1 MDLLDTLHQITRAAF
16 EAAGYNPDFGAVR
29 FSDRPDLSD
38 FQCNGC
44 MAVAKSERMNPAV
57 AAEKVMAALD
67 LRGLFTV
74 ELAMPGFLNF
84 KVTDAAYL
92 ELGQALAG
100 ADRFFADPVADPA
113 KYLVDYGGPNLAK
126 EMHVGHLRSSL
137 VGQALVNILKFAGH
151 DVVSDVH
158 LGDWGLQIGQ
168 LIGYV
173 EDERPDLLADADA
186 PVSIEDLQA
195 WYPQASARSKESE
208 AFRERARQATSAMQ
222 DGDPAY
228 MGLWQRIMEASH
240 ASLKR
245 DFNRLG
251 VSFDYFYGESRYQ
264 QMLDGVVQRLIEEG
278 HAVEDD
284 GAIVIKLPEE
294 MKLPPLIL
302 RNSAGGYGY
311 GATDLATIVDRIA
324 ENDPDHILYVVD
336 GRQKLHFRQVFQ
348 AAEQCG
354 LTGKAALEHTAFGT
368 VNGPDGKP
376 FKTRAGGVMRLHD
389 LMSSM
394 HGFAAE
400 RIQLP
405 DDISGT
411 ERAKVVEDVAMAAIK
426 FGELSHDRE
435 SAYVFDMDAF
445 AQFEG
450 KTGPYLQY
458 STVRLK
464 TLLEK
469 AAEAGLTPG
478 EITVIND
485 PARDLILTL
494 SEFALRLEKTIE
506 ARKPS
511 LLAAHVYKLAGRAN
525 TFYQSCRILGGNLPA
540 DEIASHLKLIETTVR
555 QLELGL
561 RLLGISVPSRM

>member
-1 MDLLDTLHQITRAAF
+1 MDLLDTLNQMTRAAF
-16 EAAGYNPDFGAVR
+16 EAAGYNPDFGTVR

-44 MAVAKSERMNPAV
+44 MAVAKSQRMNPMA
-57 AAEKVMAALD
+57 AAEGVMSALD
-67 LRGLFTV
+67 LKDLFTV
-74 ELAMPGFLNF
+74 ELTPPGFLNF
-84 KVTDAAYL
+84 KVTEAAHLQLARAMQDAP
-92 ELGQALAG
+92 
-100 ADRFFADPVADPA
+100 RFFADPVEAPQ
-113 KYLVDYGGPNLAK
+113 KFLVDYGGPNLAK
-126 EMHVGHLRSSL
+126 EMHVGHLRASL

-151 DVVSDVH
+151 DVVGDVH

-168 LIGYV
+168 LIGFI
-173 EDERPDLLADADA
+173 EDERPDLLSDPDAR
-186 PVSIEDLQA
+186 VSIEDLQE
-195 WYPQASARSKESE
+195 WYPKASARSKESE

-222 DGDPAY
+222 EGAPVY

-245 DFNRLG
+245 DFARLG
-251 VSFDYFYGESRYQ
+251 VEFDYFYGESRYQ
-264 QMLDGVVQRLIEEG
+264 EMLGGIVEDLTTAG

-284 GAIVIKLPEE
+284 GAIVIPLPEDQ
-294 MKLPPLIL
+294 KLPPLIL

-311 GATDLATIVDRIA
+311 GATDIATIVDRVA
-324 ENDPDHILYVVD
+324 EDDPDTMLYVVD

-348 AAEQCG
+348 AATQCG
-354 LTGKAALEHTAFGT
+354 LAGKAQLEHTAFGT

-389 LMSSM
+389 LMTTM
-394 HGFAAE
+394 HGLAGE
-400 RIQLP
+400 RIQLG
-405 DDISGT
+405 DEVSDE
-411 ERAKVVEDVAMAAIK
+411 ERHAVVETVAMAAIK

-435 SAYVFDMDAF
+435 SAYVFDMNAF

-469 AAEAGLTPG
+469 AAAEALTPG
-478 EITVIND
+478 EITCINA
-485 PARDLILTL
+485 PAQDLILAL
-494 SEFALRLEKTIE
+494 SEFALRIDKSIE

-511 LLAAHVYKLAGRAN
+511 VLAGHVYKLAGRAN
-525 TFYQSCRILGGNLPA
+525 TFYQSCRILGGDLPE
-540 DEIASHLKLIETTVR
+540 DEIASHLALISMTVR

-561 RLLGISVPSRM
+561 GLLGIDVPARM